1 MKLHLA
7 NAGQQNVIT
16 AYGDGY
22 VQVNATRHENS
33 IAVDISSVTPWEV
46 ADIRNLTPSNLTTIA
61 AAKPEIVIIGTGK
74 SFVFP
79 HPVNLRPLIDARI
92 GYEVMDT
99 AAACRTYNILLGEG
113 RNVMAALVV
122 E

>member
-22 VQVNATRHENS
+22 VQVNATRHESS
-33 IAVDISSVTPWEV
+33 IVVNATSVKDWEV
-46 ADIRNLTPSNLTTIA
+46 ADIRNLAASNLVAVA
-61 AAKPEIVIIGTGK
+61 AAKPEIVIVGTGR

-113 RNVMAALVV
+113 RNVMAVLVV

>member
-7 NAGQQNVIT
+7 NAGQQNVIA

-22 VQVNATRHENS
+22 VQINATRHE
-33 IAVDISSVTPWEV
+33 SSVVLDARSVAPWAV
-46 ADIRNLTPSNLTTIA
+46 TTIRDLTAADLAAVA

-74 SFVFP
+74 RFAFP
-79 HPVNLRPLIDARI
+79 HPVHLKPLIDARI